1 MSGMIKLCCA
11 ALRGRLGRTMLIAI
25 SIAIGV
31 VSVMI
36 ISIISDNGV
45 VLINEELD
53 SLGVSGVTL
62 SRPEAELSEYFTNE
76 ELERIKEETYVE
88 SATPILTAI
97 GYLKDQAI
105 ERAVL
110 CGIDESARSVISV
123 ETIAGSRIGRGD
135 IVGKRK
141 ICQIDEK
148 TAEQLMGTRNPIG
161 ESIDIFLGGTVER
174 FTIIGIVAASS
185 NILQTS
191 VGDLIPNMI
200 YLPYTTLQSQL
211 GSEHI
216 DRIAVSFDDTYDN
229 QTCIGRLS
237 HLMDDKDLYSA
248 KLQIEDLNQ
257 QRDSLNGILS
267 IITTVMRLI
276 GGVSLIVSGL
286 GIMTVM
292 LISVSEKTK
301 EIGIKKSIGAK
312 KRDIIFEFLF
322 ESSFISLIG
331 CAIGMLVTFSLVLL
345 AKWLLP
351 MEIVIS
357 PFTILLTIMVSLLC
371 GIVFGVY
378 PAIKAANLKPITA
391 LRTE

>member
-1 MSGMIKLCCA
+1 M
-11 ALRGRLGRTMLIAI
+11 GRTMLIAI

-31 VSVMI
+31 VSVLM

-45 VLINEELD
+45 VLINAELD

-62 SRPEAELSEYFTNE
+62 SRPEADLSEYFTNA
-76 ELERIKEETYVE
+76 ELEKIKQEVYVD
-88 SATPILTAI
+88 SATPMLMAT
-97 GYLKDQAI
+97 GYLKDLPIEQAMI
-105 ERAVL
+105 
-110 CGIDESARSVISV
+110 CGIDETAKSVISV
-123 ETIAGSRIGRGD
+123 ETVAGERIDRGD
-135 IVGKRK
+135 IVGKRQV
-141 ICQIDEK
+141 CQIDEK
-148 TAEQLMGTRNPIG
+148 TAKQLYGDRDPLG
-161 ESIDIFLGGTVER
+161 CEIDIFLGGSVKR
-174 FTIIGIVAASS
+174 FTVVGVVAASS

-191 VGDLIPNMI
+191 VGDLIPDLI
-200 YLPYTTLQSQL
+200 YVPYTTLQAQM
-211 GSEHI
+211 GSERI
-216 DRIAVSFDDTYDN
+216 DRIAVNFQSEYDN
-229 QTCIGRLS
+229 EVCIRQLTD
-237 HLMDDKDLYSA
+237 LMDDKDIYSA
-248 KLQIEDLNQ
+248 TIQIEDLNQ
-257 QRDSLNGILS
+257 QRDGLNGILS

-322 ESSFISLIG
+322 ESSLISLIG
-331 CAIGMLVTFSLVLL
+331 CAIGIFITLGLVLL
-345 AKWLLP
+345 ARWLLP
-351 MEIVIS
+351 MEITVA
-357 PFTILLTIMVSLLC
+357 PATILLTVVVSLLC